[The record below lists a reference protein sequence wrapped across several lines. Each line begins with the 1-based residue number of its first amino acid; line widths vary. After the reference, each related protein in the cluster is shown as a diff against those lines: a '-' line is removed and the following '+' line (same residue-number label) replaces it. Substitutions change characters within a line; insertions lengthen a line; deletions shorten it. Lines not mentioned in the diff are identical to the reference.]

1 MSPGGPPRA
10 SVDEVREHLRQLGY
24 LESGLDRFVLGG
36 AGGASLAGSALRA
49 ALRVG
54 LLAGLV
60 FAAALTAAAAALD
73 PRLLAAPSDLAVLAL
88 YLFVALGA
96 GSTLLAFVLGLAAG
110 AWARRSGRA
119 VSPRLSRNAGLALGL
134 VGLAYLAAWWR
145 SHGLHSSPAAQVAA
159 VALGLA
165 ASVALGRFGSMAA
178 VAVVSAG
185 GGGAGIPQASQSRRR
200 LLPLLAGAAV
210 LLAGGIALAA
220 RLTAAQETEAPD
232 FAVLGSGLRVRV
244 LAVDGLDPHMAAQM
258 SERGEMPHLA
268 HLLDG
273 AAHARLRVEPE
284 QVPALVWTTV
294 ATGRGPEAHGILST
308 GARRLAGMRTPV
320 SLDEQ
325 GRLARALARSA
336 ELLRVGRAEPAT
348 SVLRG
353 VKAFW
358 NVASEKGLEVGVVN
372 WWATWPADPVR
383 GYLVSD
389 RAYFKLE
396 KGGPPEREVQPPA
409 LFERLRAL
417 APPPPAADD
426 DAQRAR
432 RLDRFTF
439 DAARD
444 LRALARPELEAVY
457 LPGLDILTM
466 LQVGGAEGDLATLD
480 ARLQAVRAHYRLVDG
495 LIGEWIASAREDE
508 VLVLVADPG
517 RLARRSP
524 NAEGLLALVGGPTRA
539 GDLGSASER
548 DVAPTVLHLLG
559 IPRSDELEG
568 RVLEEAL
575 DPAFRAER
583 PLRRVKSYGRRAP
596 GAPARSDFD
605 REMLEQLKS
614 LGYVQ

>member
-36 AGGASLAGSALRA
+36 AGGSGLAASALRA

-60 FAAALTAAAAALD
+60 FGAALTLAAASLD
-73 PRLLAAPSDLAVLAL
+73 TRLLAAPSDLAVLAL

-96 GSTLLAFVLGLAAG
+96 GSTLVALLLGLAAG
-110 AWARRSGRA
+110 AWARRSGRT
-119 VSPRLSRNAGLALGL
+119 VSPRLSGNAGLALGL
-134 VGLAYLAAWWR
+134 VGLFYLAAWWR
-145 SHGLHSSPAAQVAA
+145 SHGLHSSAAAQVGAI
-159 VALGLA
+159 ALGLLVSA
-165 ASVALGRFGSMAA
+165 ALSRFGSMAA

-185 GGGAGIPQASQSRRR
+185 GADAPIPRASQTRRR
-200 LLPLLAGAAV
+200 LLPLLALAVV
-210 LLAGGIALAA
+210 LLAAGIALAA
-220 RLTAAQETEAPD
+220 RRGASGPRDAPD
-232 FAVLGSGLRVRV
+232 FAVVGAGLRVRV
-244 LAVDGLDPHMAAQM
+244 LGVDGLDPHMAAQLA
-258 SERGEMPHLA
+258 ERGEMPNLA
-268 HLLDG
+268 RLLDG

-294 ATGRGPEAHGILST
+294 ATGRGPEAHGIVST
-308 GARRLAGMRTPV
+308 GARRLAGMRTSV

-325 GRLARALARSA
+325 GLFARALARSA
-336 ELLRVGRAEPAT
+336 ELLRVGRAEPPT
-348 SVLRG
+348 SVLRS

-358 NVASEKGLEVGVVN
+358 NVASEKGLDVGVVN

-383 GYLVSD
+383 GYVVSD

-396 KGGPPEREVQPPA
+396 KGGAPEREVQPPA
-409 LFERLRAL
+409 LFDRLRAL
-417 APPPPAADD
+417 APPPAPGEG
-426 DAQRAR
+426 DAQRAQ
-432 RLDRFTF
+432 RLDRFAF

-444 LRALARPELEAVY
+444 LRALQRPELEAVY

-466 LQVGGAEGDLATLD
+466 LQIGEAGGDLATLD

-495 LIGEWIASAREDE
+495 LLGRWLDSARDDE

-524 NAEGLLALVGGPTRA
+524 NAEGLLALAGGPTVPR
-539 GDLGSASER
+539 DLGTASER

-559 IPRSDELEG
+559 LPRSDEMDG
-568 RVLEEAL
+568 RVLEDAL
-575 DPAFRAER
+575 DGDFRAAH
-583 PLRRVKSYGRRAP
+583 PVRRVAGYGRRAP
-596 GAPARSDFD
+596 GAPARSEFD